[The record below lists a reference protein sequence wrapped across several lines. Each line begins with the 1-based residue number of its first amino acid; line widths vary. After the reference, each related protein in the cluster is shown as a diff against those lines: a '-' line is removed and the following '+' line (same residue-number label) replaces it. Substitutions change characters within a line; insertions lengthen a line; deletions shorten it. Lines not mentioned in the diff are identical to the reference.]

1 MVDVRGD
8 VLRPPHGS
16 LCTHIR
22 PVLVKNMLILASYV
36 KQMDIYLRK
45 VYIGRKVTSALGERG
60 GSMVECR
67 TPEREVGGSIPTAA
81 VLCP

>member
-1 MVDVRGD
+1 MYGETFYGRHTAHFVHISDQF
-8 VLRPPHGS
+8 LSS

-45 VYIGRKVTSALGERG
+45 VYIVRKVTSALGERG
-60 GSMVECR
+60 G
-67 TPEREVGGSIPTAA
+67 
-81 VLCP
+81 